1 MSKKKVFSFL
11 KGYAFSFEDEGNN
24 IQAWFS
30 ALSGLEKVYVNGDL
44 VTSQRNYS
52 KKSSLSFSISG
63 NSYTR
68 HMEVTSL
75 LKGPFVCT
83 LTKNSR
89 ILQRQKLIFSR
100 PETKVLPFFKK
111 LWIWVIIGVAAGV
124 MSSILNLPD
133 WTFYVFTA
141 IVFFSVF
148 SYYAKCNSG
157 STPVIIEEESVMEED
172 CI

>member
-11 KGYAFSFEDEGNN
+11 KGYTFSFEDEGNN

-63 NSYTR
+63 NAYTR

-89 ILQRQKLIFSR
+89 ILQRQKLMAHR
-100 PETKVLPFFKK
+100 RLLMET
-111 LWIWVIIGVAAGV
+111 A
-124 MSSILNLPD
+124 SI
-133 WTFYVFTA
+133 
-141 IVFFSVF
+141 
-148 SYYAKCNSG
+148 
-157 STPVIIEEESVMEED
+157 
-172 CI
+172 